1 MGRKRVIKI
10 DIIIFITRLIVMSL
24 GSSGYPIPTP
34 NTQKSP
40 LLHTSAIRADSV
52 QNSRALWAVVDC
64 DRRVEQ
70 VGQDVVGDDV
80 LWRTEVFDLTVFHS
94 TDVV

>member
-1 MGRKRVIKI
+1 MIKI
-10 DIIIFITRLIVMSL
+10 DIIIFITRLIVMSI
-24 GSSGYPIPTP
+24 GSSGYPIPITHAKH
-34 NTQKSP
+34 TKKP
-40 LLHTSAIRADSV
+40 LLHTSAIRAYSV
-52 QNSRALWAVVDC
+52 QNSRALRAVVDC